1 MRALH
6 VMPVTSRGID
16 HIVHAVR
23 DLERGAE
30 FYRKLGFNVGPR
42 NKHPWGTHNHIVQL
56 PGFFIEILSVVEPEK
71 FGADDFSVRFGM
83 FNRDFLVRGE
93 GFSVLILE
101 SKDVAAD
108 VADFSRHKIAASEV
122 LTFERKGERPD
133 GSIVT
138 VGFSL
143 AYASDRLS
151 PQTSFV
157 VSRQHN
163 PDAFWNAAM
172 QQHANGATGVAGIV
186 LVAENPSDHHA
197 FISAYTGVR
206 GIVANSSGVMAQTAR
221 GEVQVFDPTAFRDR
235 YGVALDA
242 AGTGMR
248 LAALRIK
255 AKDLAA
261 VAASLDACGVD
272 FARNGA
278 QIVVAPNAAMGAT
291 LIFEA

>member
-1 MRALH
+1 
-6 VMPVTSRGID
+6 MPVTSRGLD

-23 DLERGAE
+23 DLDRGAE
-30 FYRKLGFNVGPR
+30 FYRQLGFTVGPR

-71 FGADDFSVRFGM
+71 FGKDEFSVRFGM
-83 FNRDFLVRGE
+83 FNRDFLSHGE

-108 VADFSRHKIAASEV
+108 VADFSRHQIAASEV

-133 GSIVT
+133 GSVVT

-172 QQHANGATGVAGIV
+172 QRHANGATGIAGVV

-206 GIVANSSGVMAQTAR
+206 GIVANSSGVVAHTAR
-221 GEVQVFDPTAFRDR
+221 GDVQVFDPTAFRDR
-235 YGVALDA
+235 CGVALEA

-255 AKDLAA
+255 AKDAET
-261 VAASLDACGVD
+261 VTASLEAGGVA
-272 FARNGA
+272 FARTGA
-278 QIVVAPNAAMGAT
+278 QIVVPPQTAMGAT
-291 LIFEA
+291 LIFET